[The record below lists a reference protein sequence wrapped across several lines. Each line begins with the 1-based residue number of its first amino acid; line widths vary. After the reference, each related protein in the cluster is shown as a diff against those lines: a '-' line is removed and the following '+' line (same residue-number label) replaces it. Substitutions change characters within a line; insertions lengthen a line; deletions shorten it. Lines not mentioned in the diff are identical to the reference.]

1 MATSSTA
8 AWILVVFLM
17 AASSS
22 VATVRVSRNAK
33 TDLAMAIE
41 EMQKANYFTFV
52 VLINLAPPDELV
64 HANLTFL
71 MPKDMSLSGNTAY
84 LKHPSSVAD
93 FLLRHSIPSPLLLE
107 HLLRFPTGSIL
118 PTSQPGFFLNITSGG
133 RRRNFSL
140 NNVRI
145 TSPNICTRGSSIRC
159 HGVDGVIQPL
169 KFPSTPRHAIPPPPP
184 ATPSPTAFGLDQ
196 NCPNPSPPPSNSSQ
210 SQKSGSRPHLMIKST
225 DLTPFIRT
233 LTCTLM
239 LLAVKL
245 SMH

>member
-1 MATSSTA
+1 M
-8 AWILVVFLM
+8 FLM

-118 PTSQPGFFLNITSGG
+118 PTSQPGFFSEHHQWWQKKKFLSQQRKDHQPQHLHPRIFNQMSRRRWCDPTPEVSFHTEACHSSSTSGDT
-133 RRRNFSL
+133 L
-140 NNVRI
+140 
-145 TSPNICTRGSSIRC
+145 
-159 HGVDGVIQPL
+159 
-169 KFPSTPRHAIPPPPP
+169 
-184 ATPSPTAFGLDQ
+184 
-196 NCPNPSPPPSNSSQ
+196 SNSIWL
-210 SQKSGSRPHLMIKST
+210 RPELSKP
-225 DLTPFIRT
+225 LTATF
-233 LTCTLM
+233 
-239 LLAVKL
+239 
-245 SMH
+245 